1 MAGGCESQRAAGG
14 RSHRCGLLAP
24 ESTLAATRPE
34 PRPSLTGRH
43 AGQALTGRECERVS
57 NPLVLTAIC
66 SLAEATTAGTTRVA
80 AIGSHGDESFPAG
93 RPGPRP
99 LWLARPV
106 MRAQREVGWH
116 RQAALPVRNVSD
128 LVAAGRLQLA
138 PCGST
143 RTGDY
148 MEIRATP

>member
-1 MAGGCESQRAAGG
+1 MAGGCESPRAPGAGAIAAGCS
-14 RSHRCGLLAP
+14 RP
-24 ESTLAATRPE
+24 TLAATRPE
-34 PRPSLTGRH
+34 PRSTLTGRH

-66 SLAEATTAGTTRVA
+66 SLAEVTTAGVA

-116 RQAALPVRNVSD
+116 RPAALPVRNFSD
-128 LVAAGRLQLA
+128 LVAAGTLQLA